1 MPIRN
6 IHIPKY
12 TSKDVPILIGSMLP
26 LSVIFGAF
34 LFGERYFTD
43 WQIFIIVTLVMFAIT
58 GSAFLVYGLVA
69 ILLRNRFP
77 REDQLT
83 TRLISS
89 VVIFILMSAVLLS
102 VVLRGF
108 DLFGFLGYRF
118 SEADFTKS
126 FLVLVVMNVF
136 LTFLEEG
143 VSRFEQYKAT
153 VKETEELKKEYMQS
167 QLLSLKSQV
176 NPHFLFNG
184 LNTLSSLINENPEK
198 AEMFLDEFSKVYRY
212 LLKNS
217 EEQLVPVRT
226 ELAFISSYYHLL
238 KARYGEGINMEI
250 EVPEEEQDLL
260 IPPLTLQIIFENTL
274 SQNSIGKNQPLEI
287 RIGTSNDEWLEIRNS
302 NQARINNNT
311 LSEKGL
317 ENIAN
322 KYVLLGQPYINISS
336 DSKERVIRLPLIAN
350 HQTNPA

>member
-1 MPIRN
+1 
-6 IHIPKY
+6 
-12 TSKDVPILIGSMLP
+12 MLP

-34 LFGERYFTD
+34 LFGNGYFAD
-43 WQIFIIVTLVMFAIT
+43 WKTCIVVTLVMFAIT
-58 GSAFLVYGLVA
+58 GSAFLIYGFVA

-77 REDQLT
+77 REDQLAK
-83 TRLISS
+83 RLIIS
-89 VVIFILMSAVLLS
+89 VVIFVLLSAVLLS

-108 DLFGFLGYRF
+108 EMIGFLGYHF

-198 AEMFLDEFSKVYRY
+198 AERFLDELSKVYRY

-217 EEQLVPVRT
+217 EEQLVPLKT
-226 ELAFISSYYHLL
+226 ELTFISSYYHLL
-238 KARYGEGINMEI
+238 KARYGDGIELVI
-250 EVPEEEQDLL
+250 EVPEEEQELL

-274 SQNSIGKNQPLEI
+274 SQNSISKNQPLQI
-287 RIGTSNDEWLEIRNS
+287 YISFNHPNWLEIRNN
-302 NQARINNNT
+302 NQARLTN
-311 LSEKGL
+311 SGPMEKGL
-317 ENIAN
+317 ENISN
-322 KYVLLGQPYINISS
+322 KYVLLGQPQMHISNS
-336 DSKERVIRLPLIAN
+336 DKERAIRLPLIPN
-350 HQTNPA
+350 KQMSPA

>member
-1 MPIRN
+1 MSIRN
-6 IHIPKY
+6 IHIPRY

-26 LSVIFGAF
+26 LSVIFSIF
-34 LFGERYFTD
+34 LFGKTYFSD
-43 WQIFIIVTLVMFAIT
+43 WKIFLFVTCVMFAIT

-77 REDQLT
+77 QEEQLT
-83 TRLISS
+83 KRLIFS

-102 VVLRGF
+102 VMLRGF
-108 DLFGFLGYRF
+108 ELIGFLNYRF

-198 AEMFLDEFSKVYRY
+198 AEKFLDELSKVYRY
-212 LLKNS
+212 LLRSS
-217 EEQLVPVRT
+217 EEQLVPLKT
-226 ELAFISSYYHLL
+226 ELTFISSYYHLL
-238 KARYGEGINMEI
+238 KARYGDGIELTI
-250 EVPEEEQDLL
+250 DVAEEEQEQL
-260 IPPLTLQIIFENTL
+260 IPPLTMQILFENTL
-274 SQNSIGKNQPLEI
+274 SQNSISKNQPLQI
-287 RIGTSNDEWLEIRNS
+287 HISYNNNWLEIKNN
-302 NQARINNNT
+302 NQARINNNA
-311 LSEKGL
+311 SEKGL

-322 KYVLLGQPYINISS
+322 KYVLLGQPYIGIDN
-336 DSKERVIRLPLIAN
+336 DSKERIIRLPLIPN
-350 HQTNPA
+350 TQMSPA